1 VGIPEPASSLSKK
14 RESMTRNNAARRGA
28 VEGKTGGRMNAAAA
42 PRYVSVFDC
51 GLTIST
57 GRPFSTGC

>member
-1 VGIPEPASSLSKK
+1 
-14 RESMTRNNAARRGA
+14 MTRNNAARRGA

-57 GRPFSTGC
+57 GRTFSTGC